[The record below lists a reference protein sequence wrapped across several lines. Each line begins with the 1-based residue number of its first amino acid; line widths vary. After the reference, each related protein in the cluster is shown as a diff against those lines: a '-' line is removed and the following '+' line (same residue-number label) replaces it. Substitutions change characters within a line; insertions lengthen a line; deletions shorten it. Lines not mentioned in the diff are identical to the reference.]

1 MKDYKGFSDLIL
13 DLEHLPAVGWIFVDS
28 TVDRA
33 SKDAVSSAVFYVAEN
48 DLEEIACEKSKRTFV
63 ECPTLLDI
71 KAVADL
77 SKIKPDLN
85 KYLEATLCYLEN
97 DDFQG

>member
-13 DLEHLPAVGWIFVDS
+13 NLEHLPAVGWIFVDS
-28 TVDRA
+28 TVDRT

-63 ECPTLLDI
+63 ECPSMLDI
-71 KAVADL
+71 KAVADR
-77 SKIKPDLN
+77 SKIKPDV
-85 KYLEATLCYLEN
+85 KTYLEAALYYLEN